1 MAGVSTIYVT
11 GHRNPDTDSIASAIG
26 YAELK
31 RRLDPRH
38 DYVPVRLG
46 DVNAQTAWVL
56 DRSGAPAPEFL
67 PHIML
72 RVRDVMRE
80 SFPSASHR
88 EPIRRVGQT
97 MARED
102 LELMPIVDDDGGLAG
117 VMTERT
123 LARRYIRESREA
135 TSLSDAAAS
144 VQAIV
149 EVTEGRLVAGE
160 EREIAGRVWVL
171 AVAVESLPGGI
182 REGDVVVVGDRPDA
196 QRRAVELG
204 VALLVTSN
212 DAVPSEDV
220 LALARERG
228 TTVVSSPLDS
238 YVTSRMV
245 TLSAPCRAL
254 MNSEPLTVRL
264 DDLLADVAEE
274 IKATDYRA
282 AIAVDGRRRAVGLI
296 THAELVDPVARR
308 VLLVDHAEEAQSV
321 PGVEQAEI
329 VEILDHHHIGSI
341 ETKVPVTATFDPVGS
356 TATLV
361 VERFRQNGMEPTPP
375 TATMLLGAV
384 LSDTVILNSPT
395 TTERD
400 NAVVEYLERVLALD
414 ATEFGRA
421 MFEATS
427 DVSSVDADDIVRR
440 DAKEYPVGEGQMICI
455 AQIETVG
462 LQILE
467 RSDELLEA
475 LTRLREARDYL
486 LCALMVTDILG
497 KNTKMLVA
505 GDHAPLERVFGHE
518 MQDAL
523 LDLPGVM
530 SRKKQ
535 VAPKLLAAL

>member
-1 MAGVSTIYVT
+1 MPGAPIIYVT

-31 RRLDPRH
+31 RRLDPRN

-46 DVNAQTAWVL
+46 PVNAQTAWL
-56 DRSGAPAPEFL
+56 LERSGAHAPEL
-67 PHIML
+67 LEHVML
-72 RVRDVMRE
+72 RVCDVMRT
-80 SFPSASHR
+80 SFPSATHR
-88 EPIRRVGQT
+88 EPIRRVGQA

-102 LELMPIVDDDGGLAG
+102 LELMPIVDDDGALAG

-135 TSLSDAAAS
+135 TSLADAAAS

-149 EVTEGRLVAGE
+149 EVTEGRLVAGD
-160 EREIAGRVWVL
+160 EREIDGRVWVL
-171 AVAVESLPGGI
+171 AMAVSSLPGGI
-182 REGDVVVVGDRPDA
+182 RAGDVVVVGDRPDA
-196 QRRAVELG
+196 QRLAIEIG

-212 DAVPSEDV
+212 GTVPSDDV
-220 LALARERG
+220 LALAREHG
-228 TTVVSSPLDS
+228 TVVVSSPLDS

-254 MNSEPLTVRL
+254 MNAEPLTVRP
-264 DDLLADVAEE
+264 DDLVADVAEQ
-274 IKATDYRA
+274 IKDMDYRA
-282 AIAVDGRRRAVGLI
+282 AIAVDGGRRPIGLI
-296 THAELVDPVARR
+296 THAELVDPVPRR

-321 PGVEQAEI
+321 AGVGQAEI

-361 VERFRQNGMEPTPP
+361 IERFRQNGMEPSPS

-400 NAVVEYLERVLALD
+400 RAIVEYLERVLVVD
-414 ATEFGRA
+414 AIQFGRE
-421 MFEATS
+421 MFQATS
-427 DVSSVDADDIVRR
+427 DVSSVPADEIVRR
-440 DAKEYPVGEGQMICI
+440 DAKEYSVGEGQTICI

-462 LQILE
+462 HAILE
-467 RSDELLEA
+467 RHDELLDA
-475 LTRLREARDYL
+475 LERLREAKGYL
-486 LCALMVTDILG
+486 LCALMVTDILS

-505 GDHAPLERVFGHE
+505 GDHALLERVFARPVDEGV
-518 MQDAL
+518 